1 MGIDDRVIAQDR
13 VLADADF
20 DLKEIVMGLH
30 WDVQQD
36 GVTVDPADLD
46 AVCVLF
52 GKQRRVLE
60 VIHPGHPRNSDGSV
74 VHTGDSR
81 TGAREWDNERI
92 FVFLDALP
100 AAVSALTFVVV
111 STGSRGFIEVLGA
124 SCHVSDHATER
135 EWVRLDLTAL
145 DGRTAHCVATFYRG
159 PTGWSMSTDAHPT
172 DGSLLADLLILVANG
187 KSGEPKNGN

>member
-1 MGIDDRVIAQDR
+1 MGMDDRVIAQDR
-13 VLADADF
+13 VLADADI

-30 WDVQQD
+30 RDVQQD
-36 GVTVDPADLD
+36 GVTVSADLD

-100 AAVSALTFVVV
+100 AAVSALIFIGG
-111 STGSRGFIEVLGA
+111 TGSRGFIEVLGA

-145 DGRTAHCVATFYRG
+145 DGARTLRCPPFTAARRAGACPRTR
-159 PTGWSMSTDAHPT
+159 TT